1 MENQATA
8 VSDLERAEHL
18 NYADG
23 KGTKRVSIFNDGV
36 QINTAT
42 EETLQAVADTLQK
55 TVGFDVNSDI
65 TTTIVTVGA
74 VKTITETDG
83 VKTNTT
89 TVDKT
94 DADNILIT
102 NIWS

>member
-1 MENQATA
+1 MINPGLTDTLSGPVPLPTGAATSEKQDTQTA
-8 VSDLERAEHL
+8 VLEKL
-18 NYADG
+18 
-23 KGTKRVSIFNDGV
+23 
-36 QINTAT
+36 
-42 EETLQAVADTLQK
+42 
-55 TVGFDVNSDI
+55 VGFDVNADI
-65 TTTIVTVGA
+65 ATSIVTVGA

-94 DADNILIT
+94 DPLDINIT